1 MTYGLQG
8 FLNIVD
14 ISSTP
19 YNVTSNQ
26 PNRTVFYVN
35 ASGSSK
41 TINLP
46 PINSVTKGTVYIF
59 KRDSGAYNVVIDPNS
74 SETIDG
80 SSTKSISGT
89 WDSWCVVS
97 NGSQWLT
104 IGYGLS

>member
-8 FLNIVD
+8 FLNIVN

-19 YNVTSNQ
+19 YNVTSNI
-26 PNRTVFYVN
+26 PNRTVFYVDS
-35 ASGSSK
+35 SGSTK

-46 PINSVTKGTVYIF
+46 AIDSVVKGTVYIF
-59 KRDSGAYNVVIDPNS
+59 KRDNGSYNVSIDPNS

-80 SSTKSISGT
+80 SSTKNISGT
-89 WDSWCVVS
+89 WDSWSIVS

>member
-14 ISSTP
+14 INSTP
-19 YNVTSNQ
+19 YNVNNCQ
-26 PNRTVFYVN
+26 PNRTVFYIN

-46 PINSVTKGTVYIF
+46 PINSVTKGSVYIF
-59 KRDSGAYNVVIDPNS
+59 KRDSGAYNVIIDPNS

-80 SSTKSISGT
+80 ASTKSISGT
-89 WDSWCVVS
+89 WDSWSVVS